1 MWVQRPAVS
10 TEQSSEARTGGKG
23 VRSGQVRRGE
33 RRRKTNRAP
42 MRLMQRAMEERRQRE
57 SVRTQQEWSRLRR
70 IREECEAA
78 EEWACKRPN
87 GCKPGGKFPPK
98 GGSDK
103 GRGGEDQQ
111 EAGGTRG
118 DGRRGCDCGR
128 RYS

>member
-1 MWVQRPAVS
+1 MVRGSNEEAGADLREGRRVWVQRPAVS

-70 IREECEAA
+70 IDL
-78 EEWACKRPN
+78 
-87 GCKPGGKFPPK
+87 F
-98 GGSDK
+98 S
-103 GRGGEDQQ
+103 
-111 EAGGTRG
+111 
-118 DGRRGCDCGR
+118 
-128 RYS
+128 